1 MTPRRVLYRS
11 YFCPK
16 IARRA
21 RTRGAGGGVGGG
33 HRERWQGWRSGQR
46 RIQSGE
52 SDAPLG
58 AITISD
64 QVRIF
69 TTCQISPRCPQR
81 ARNYI
86 LQTDWKVVFVARCMR
101 PASCIC
107 LGLSEAYP
115 FHNLLPVSGRDP
127 RHSAYHFAPRLS
139 VTRTQKRDTRDQCD
153 LPPFHNRPYSFTDT
167 ALPIEGRSQLSMA
180 FTHCT
185 LLLLFDSTSR
195 P

>member
-1 MTPRRVLYRS
+1 M
-11 YFCPK
+11 
-16 IARRA
+16 
-21 RTRGAGGGVGGG
+21 GGESDGKGG
-33 HRERWQGWRSGQR
+33 SGQR

-101 PASCIC
+101 PAGCIC

-115 FHNLLPVSGRDP
+115 FHSLLPSRDP

-139 VTRTQKRDTRDQCD
+139 VTRTQKRDIRDQCD

-167 ALPIEGRSQLSMA
+167 ASPIEGVGCQWPLRIIQPRASPSRSISQPNLDN
-180 FTHCT
+180 FG
-185 LLLLFDSTSR
+185 FDQ
-195 P
+195 